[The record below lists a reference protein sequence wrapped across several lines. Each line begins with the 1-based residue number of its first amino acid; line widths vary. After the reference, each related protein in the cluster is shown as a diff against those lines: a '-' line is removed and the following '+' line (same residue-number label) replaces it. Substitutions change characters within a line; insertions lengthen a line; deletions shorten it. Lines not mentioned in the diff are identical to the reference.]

1 MGTGHFM
8 RCLTLANALKLHGA
22 DCRFISRY
30 LPEHLQDMLR
40 IEGHAFAQLR
50 ASSTDSFSE
59 ELSHSRWLGVSQ
71 STDAADS
78 VFALADQYWD
88 WLVVDNY
95 ALDAYWESHL
105 RKVSKQILVIDDI
118 ADRVHDCDMLL
129 DQNFSFDM
137 ETRYSGKLPL
147 HCRRLLGPR
156 YALLRHEFRQWRE
169 STRARTGPVK
179 RILVFFGGVDADNFT
194 GRAVSALSDLDLQN
208 VHVDVV
214 IGAKH
219 PARHEI
225 EVACSTHRF
234 HLHVQTDR
242 MAELMATADLAI
254 GAGGTAT
261 WERCCVGL
269 PTLAICTAN
278 NQLKQ
283 VEDAAI
289 EGLLYA
295 PAIQGNITSGI
306 SRHVSALLENDSL
319 RESLSRRS
327 MQAVDALGTHRVLN
341 RMGGDEV
348 EMRLATSEDAERLF
362 VWRNHP
368 SIRAVSRNAAA
379 IKWDT
384 HVTWLTSRLSSAHSI
399 LLIGERAQLPIGVV
413 HFEIRHD
420 DVEISIYLVPDL
432 KEPGLGGTLLQS
444 AERWLAK
451 NRPEIRKVRAHV
463 LGGNKA
469 SQHLFLRDGFEVE
482 SLSYL
487 KILS

>member
-1 MGTGHFM
+1 
-8 RCLTLANALKLHGA
+8 
-22 DCRFISRY
+22 
-30 LPEHLQDMLR
+30 MLR
-40 IEGHAFAQLR
+40 IMGHAFAQLR
-50 ASSTDSFSE
+50 ASPADSFPE

-71 STDAADS
+71 STDAVDS

-95 ALDAYWESHL
+95 ALDARWESPL

-129 DQNFSFDM
+129 DQNFSFNM
-137 ETRYSGKLPL
+137 ETRYSGKVPL
-147 HCRRLLGPR
+147 HCRCLLGPR
-156 YALLRHEFRQWRE
+156 YTLLRQEFRQWRE
-169 STRARTGPVK
+169 SAKTRSGPVK

-194 GRAVSALSDLDLQN
+194 GHTVSALSDLDLQN

-219 PARHEI
+219 PARNEI
-225 EVACSTHRF
+225 ELACSTHRF
-234 HLHVQTDR
+234 QLHVQTDR

-269 PTLAICTAN
+269 PTLAICTAK

-283 VEDAAI
+283 VEDAAV

-295 PAIQGNITSGI
+295 PAIQGNMTTGI
-306 SRHVSALLENDSL
+306 SRHVSTLLENDHL

-327 MQAVDALGTHRVLN
+327 MQAVDALGTLRVRN
-341 RMGGDEV
+341 RMGNNEV

-379 IKWDT
+379 IEWDT
-384 HVTWLTSRLSSAHSI
+384 HVTWLTSRLSSPESV
-399 LLIGERAQLPIGVV
+399 LLIGVRVQLPIGVV
-413 HFEIRHD
+413 HFEITHD
-420 DVEISIYLVPDL
+420 EVEISIYLVPDL
-432 KEPGLGGTLLQS
+432 KEPGLGGALLQS
-444 AERWLAK
+444 AERWLTA
-451 NRPEIRKVRAHV
+451 NRPEIRKMRANV
-463 LGGNKA
+463 LGSNKA

-487 KILS
+487 KMPS